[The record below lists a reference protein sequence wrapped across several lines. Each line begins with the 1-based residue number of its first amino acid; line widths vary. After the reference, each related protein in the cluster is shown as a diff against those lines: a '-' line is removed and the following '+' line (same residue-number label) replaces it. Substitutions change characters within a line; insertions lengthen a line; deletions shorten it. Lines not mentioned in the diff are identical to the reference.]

1 MGKSRA
7 WILGALLLAMLL
19 VLSVSC
25 AKKKVTMETETME
38 EAAVAEGV
46 ESQQA
51 AEDAAARRAAEDA
64 RMREQA
70 AEAAMMSEE
79 ARRRAFEG
87 DSIHFDFDKYV
98 LTPKS
103 MMILDEKAMYLR
115 ENPEVRVLIEGHCD
129 ERGTNEYNLALG
141 DRRANSAKS
150 YLIKSGVSEGRI
162 TTISYGEEQPMC
174 MQHAE
179 SCWWRNRRAQFQVR

>member
-7 WILGALLLAMLL
+7 WIFGALLLAMLL

-25 AKKKVTMETETME
+25 AKKKVTMETETMQE
-38 EAAVAEGV
+38 ETVAEEV

-51 AEDAAARRAAEDA
+51 AEDEAARRAAEEA

-79 ARRRAFEG
+79 AMRRAFEG
-87 DSIHFDFDKYV
+87 ENIHFDFDKYV

-103 MMILDEKAMYLR
+103 MMILDEKAAYLR
-115 ENPEVRVLIEGHCD
+115 EHPTVRVLIEGHCD

-141 DRRANSAKS
+141 DRRSNSAKS
-150 YLIKSGVSEGRI
+150 YLIKSGVTESRI

-174 MQHAE
+174 TQHAE